1 MAISALV
8 LKKIS
13 SVITQQTKN
22 TIGVANSKI
31 FVMRLLKSDLA
42 G

>member
-1 MAISALV
+1 V

-22 TIGVANSKI
+22 TIGVANSRI
-31 FVMRLLKSDLA
+31 FVMSALNFDLP